1 MGDDRGIRIKVSDNP
16 DMNRDGLQIALQIA
30 IPARGN
36 VRWAG
41 ETALEPKAQ
50 VDRNRTM
57 KRYDV
62 VIIGGGLAG
71 LQCARVIAQRNI
83 SVLVADRKE
92 SLERPVH
99 TTGIFVRRTLEDFDI
114 PARLLGPPIRHVVLR
129 SPAGRALS
137 LESPC
142 DEFRVGQMGEIYLEF
157 LRQATQSGA
166 ETLARAH
173 FAGAREDGGGMLV
186 TLQVGGRA
194 TTVRARYL
202 VGADGASSKVAATLG
217 LSANREMIV
226 GVEEIITGVPLEGPP
241 ALHCY
246 LDPVLA
252 PGYIGWAAHD
262 GRELH
267 IGVGGYAARFSPGA
281 SLAKLRSRISSD
293 FDLSRAQMIERR
305 GGRIPVGGIL
315 PKISSRQGLL
325 VGDAA
330 GAVSPLTAGGL
341 DGAMRLSR
349 YAAEVLATAI
359 ELDDPQV
366 LSLYSGRELET
377 RFISRQW
384 MRRVLARMRSR
395 LLVELGCA
403 VLGARPFSKL
413 ASHVFFGRGSF
424 PEPDRAVLRRAIEQR

>member
-1 MGDDRGIRIKVSDNP
+1 
-16 DMNRDGLQIALQIA
+16 
-30 IPARGN
+30 
-36 VRWAG
+36 
-41 ETALEPKAQ
+41 
-50 VDRNRTM
+50 M

-62 VIIGGGLAG
+62 VLIGAGLAG
-71 LQCARVIAQRNI
+71 LQCARLLARRGV
-83 SVLVADRKE
+83 SVLIADRKT

-114 PARLLGPPIRHVVLR
+114 PARFLGPPVRHVVLR
-129 SPAGRALS
+129 SPAGRS
-137 LESPC
+137 QRLESPS
-142 DEFRVGQMGEIYLEF
+142 DEFWIGRMGELYLEL

-166 ETLARAH
+166 ESLTRAH
-173 FAGAREDGGGMLV
+173 FAAAREDDRGGTLV
-186 TLQVGGRA
+186 TLNVGGRA

-202 VGADGASSKVAATLG
+202 VGADGSSSRVAASLG
-217 LSANREMIV
+217 LSANRESIV
-226 GVEEIITGVPLEGPP
+226 GVEEIVSGVPLDGPP

-262 GRELH
+262 GHELH
-267 IGVGGYAARFSPGA
+267 VGVGGYAARFSPGA
-281 SLAKLRSRISSD
+281 SLAELRRRASAD
-293 FDLSRAQMIERR
+293 FDLSRARVVERR

-315 PKISSRQGLL
+315 PRISCRQGLL

-359 ELDDPQV
+359 ELDDPRV
-366 LSLYSGRELET
+366 LMLYRGRELGT

-384 MRRVLARMRSR
+384 MRRLLARARSP

-403 VLGARPFSKL
+403 VLRTPPFSSL

-424 PEPDRAVLRRAIEQR
+424 PEPDRAVLRRAIEER